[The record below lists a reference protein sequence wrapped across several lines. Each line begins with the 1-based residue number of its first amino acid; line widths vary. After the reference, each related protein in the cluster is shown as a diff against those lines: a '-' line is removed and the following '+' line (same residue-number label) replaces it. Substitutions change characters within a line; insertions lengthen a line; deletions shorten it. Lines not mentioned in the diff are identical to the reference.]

1 MRLLILEICALV
13 TGGVFATMLVAI
25 WSTRGT
31 TTNSPADFKQSFAT
45 ELVWAA
51 IPCLMMVAA
60 AIPALVAMASR
71 HAGD

>member
-1 MRLLILEICALV
+1 MRLLILEICGIV
-13 TGGVFATMLVAI
+13 TAGVFATMFIAI

-31 TTNSPADFKQSFAT
+31 ITNSPADLKQSFAT
-45 ELVWAA
+45 ELLWAA

-60 AIPALVAMASR
+60 AIPAVIAMAWT